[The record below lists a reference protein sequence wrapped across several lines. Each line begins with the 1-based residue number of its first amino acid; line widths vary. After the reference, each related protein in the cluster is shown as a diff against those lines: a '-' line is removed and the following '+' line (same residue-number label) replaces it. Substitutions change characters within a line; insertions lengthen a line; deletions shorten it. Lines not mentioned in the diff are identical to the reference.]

1 MAEKTPK
8 REFPKKNLALLLLMI
23 AIQAALILAGIFYQP
38 QPQDVIHNYYVS
50 VVPEPDGSLKITYY
64 LNWEPLDASEP
75 LSWIEIGMANENY
88 TVDPYLLLYENVER
102 YEQYSED
109 GFVALRI
116 YFKEPYTAGQVFD
129 ISFTVNQKDMLFATE
144 YGYGYEFVPGWFN
157 AIRVENHQFIWNMG
171 SVDQAKIYRGS
182 LDYGEYVLMRA
193 DYPKDAFAGCETV
206 NYRPFYDGDAFNEL
220 KSDKEAVLALC
231 IFGAVIL
238 ILVEVVMVD
247 SFVSYGRGQGFI
259 TGYGHHMHLHGR
271 PNPHYNAARDE
282 YMRAHNSGRSSG
294 GGGCACACACACAGG
309 GRAGCS
315 QKDTYQTK

>member
-1 MAEKTPK
+1 MTEKAPK
-8 REFPKKNLALLLLMI
+8 REFPKKNLAILLLMI
-23 AIQAALILAGIFYQP
+23 ALQVGLILAGILYQP
-38 QPQDVIHNYYVS
+38 QPQDVIHNYEVT
-50 VVPEPDGSLKITYY
+50 VLPQPDGSLNITYY
-64 LNWEPLDASEP
+64 LNWEPLDTSEP

-88 TVDPYLLLYENVER
+88 TVDPSLLLHENVER

-157 AIRVENHQFIWNMG
+157 AIRVENHQFVWSMG
-171 SVDQAKIYRGS
+171 TEDQAKIYRGS
-182 LDYGEYVLMRA
+182 LDYGEYVLMRS
-193 DYPKDAFAGCETV
+193 DYPKDTFAGCETV
-206 NYRPFYDGDAFNEL
+206 QYQPFYDGDAFNEL
-220 KSDKEAVLALC
+220 QSDKEGVLALC

-259 TGYGHHMHLHGR
+259 TGYGHHMHLYGR

-282 YMRAHNSGRSSG
+282 YMRTHGGGRGGG